1 MNLFFLFLSQ
11 TVDICPSSDILSSRL
26 RVLHM
31 KKKNVINLI
40 KYHVEK
46 NEPAFREESYLIA
59 DSFLRMGDSQLA
71 EYIMALLSG
80 VNVFTPQEESF
91 ESDFLEKLPSSYSKL
106 PLPKILAN
114 EIMGVAKAISYEA
127 GISKFIF
134 HGAPGTGKTE
144 SVKQLARLLNRQLYS
159 VNFSHIVDSRLGQTA
174 KNINQLF
181 TEIRTKILAKS
192 SIILFDELDA
202 LALDRTNANDIR
214 EMGRATSSILKEL
227 DALNSNIIIIATTNL
242 FKHIDRA
249 LLRRFDAAINFNQ
262 YSTEDLQ
269 DVAEVIAT
277 EYHQKFKFTKKNS
290 KFLRKIISLM
300 NPVLMPGDLRNAIKV
315 AFAFSDS
322 DNPMDYLKQLHERI
336 CPTISI
342 KELSQNGFTVRE
354 IEILTGISKSQISRM
369 TNHKES
375 NNE

>member
-1 MNLFFLFLSQ
+1 MSQ
-11 TVDICPSSDILSSRL
+11 CIDFCPIRVILIP
-26 RVLHM
+26 VLPTQLM

-71 EYIMALLSG
+71 EYIMTLLSE
-80 VNVFTPQEESF
+80 VNVFTPQEESL
-91 ESDFLEKLPSSYSKL
+91 ECEFLEKITSGHSKL
-106 PLPKILAN
+106 PLPEMLAN
-114 EIMGVAKAISYEA
+114 EIMGAAKAITYDA

-144 SVKQLARLLNRQLYS
+144 SVKQLSRILNRQIYS
-159 VNFSHIVDSRLGQTA
+159 VNFSHIVDSKLGQTA

-181 TEIRTKILAKS
+181 TEIKTKIPAKS

-214 EMGRATSSILKEL
+214 EMGRATSTILKEL
-227 DALNSNIIIIATTNL
+227 DALNPSIVIIATTNL
-242 FKHIDRA
+242 FKHIDKA
-249 LLRRFDAAINFNQ
+249 LIRRFDAAINFNQ
-262 YSTEDLQ
+262 YTTEDLQ
-269 DVAEVIAT
+269 DAAEAIAS
-277 EYHQKFKFTKKNS
+277 EYHLKLKFTKKNS
-290 KFLRKIISLM
+290 KFLRKIIALM
-300 NPVLMPGDLRNAIKV
+300 NPMLMPGDLRNVIKV

-322 DNPMDYLKQLHERI
+322 NSPLDYLKQLYVRI
-336 CPTISI
+336 CPTKSI
-342 KELSQNGFTVRE
+342 DELNQNGFTVRE

-369 TNHKES
+369 INKKEEG
-375 NNE
+375 NE

>member
-1 MNLFFLFLSQ
+1 
-11 TVDICPSSDILSSRL
+11 
-26 RVLHM
+26 M

-59 DSFLRMGDSQLA
+59 ESFLRMGDSQLA

-91 ESDFLEKLPSSYSKL
+91 ESDFLEKLPPSCSKL
-106 PLPKILAN
+106 PLPQILTN
-114 EIMGVAKAISYEA
+114 EILGVAKAISYDA

-144 SVKQLARLLNRQLYS
+144 SVKQLSRILNRQLYS
-159 VNFSHIVDSRLGQTA
+159 VNFSHIVDSKLGQTA

-214 EMGRATSSILKEL
+214 EMGRATSSMLKEL

-242 FKHIDRA
+242 FQHIDRA
-249 LLRRFDAAINFNQ
+249 LVRRFDAAINFNQ

-269 DVAEVIAT
+269 DVAEVIST

-322 DNPMDYLKQLHERI
+322 NNPMDYIKQLYERI